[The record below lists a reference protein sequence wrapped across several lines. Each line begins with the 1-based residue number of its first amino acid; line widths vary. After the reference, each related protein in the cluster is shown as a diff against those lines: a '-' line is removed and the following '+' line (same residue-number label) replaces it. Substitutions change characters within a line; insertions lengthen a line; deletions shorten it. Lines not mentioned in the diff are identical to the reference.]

1 MISSWTCSSQD
12 RVADIA
18 AALRSAGFPV
28 RTGEDRMDGTVV
40 IVDHELA
47 DRDAVTAMIRGIDP
61 DASTNSRVN

>member
-1 MISSWTCSSQD
+1 
-12 RVADIA
+12 
-18 AALRSAGFPV
+18 
-28 RTGEDRMDGTVV
+28 MDGTVV